1 MKIEIK
7 EITKDEL
14 TGLLKKAKTWG
25 DLAQAT
31 AKIID
36 LTAQLNEENASL
48 FGKRPDKNLTVKNM
62 LYELSMLDTQ
72 KTFEEQ
78 ATFINKLIDHCVSLN
93 EENNTRK
100 TKLPEDPIR

>member
-14 TGLLKKAKTWG
+14 TGLLKKAKTWD
-25 DLAQAT
+25 DLAQVT

-36 LTAQLNEENASL
+36 LTAKLNEENASL

-62 LYELSMLDTQ
+62 LSMLDTQ

-78 ATFINKLIDHCVSLN
+78 ATFINKLVDRCVSLN